1 MSTPGTIP
9 SAGIILAGTFPE
21 HHPGAGLETTLRLFE
36 LAEDLGYDV
45 AGIRQRHLE
54 RGVSAALPFLAAA
67 SQRTRTIR
75 LETDV
80 VPLGYETPFRLAED
94 FATVDALS
102 GGRVNVGV
110 STSAPHGD
118 LLASLGRTDA
128 AATADPYALIERF
141 LESLEG
147 HALSDDE
154 LSTPYGPQIPRVQ
167 PHISGLRDRV
177 WLGGGSLRSVR
188 WAAARGLKL
197 LLGNVGDGDAAN
209 TFEAAQRAHVDAYLS
224 EFRGT
229 DPRIGVERVILP
241 TDSATAAQ
249 REHYAAYVGARDERT
264 AQPVSL
270 GGRTVRLPA
279 RPARHRGAD
288 RRAPHGRPDVRRSHG
303 VARRVPLRIRR
314 GRVPPDPHRHPDRR
328 PAARRV
334 AACGCLR
341 DHRHGG
347 HARGLTSAPA
357 EPAASVPHPIT
368 EEHP

>member
-9 SAGIILAGTFPE
+9 VAGIILAGTFPE
-21 HHPGAGLETTLRLFE
+21 HDPRAGLETTLRLFE

-54 RGVSAALPFLAAA
+54 RGVSSALTFLAAA

-102 GGRVNVGV
+102 GRRVNVGV

-118 LLASLGRTDA
+118 LLASLARTVPTPPSGAAGASPGASGRVGPA
-128 AATADPYALIERF
+128 AAAADPYALIERF

-167 PHISGLRDRV
+167 PHIAGLRDRV

-197 LLGNVGDGDAAN
+197 LLGNVGDGDAAD

-249 REHYAAYVGARDERT
+249 REHYAAYVAARDERT
-264 AQPVSL
+264 AEPVSL
-270 GGRTVRLPA
+270 GGRTVVFQRDLHGTAEQIAERLTSDPTF
-279 RPARHRGAD
+279 D
-288 RRAPHGRPDVRRSHG
+288 GRTELR
-303 VARRVPLRIRR
+303 VAFPYGFDEDECRQILTDIRTAVLPLV
-314 GRVPPDPHRHPDRR
+314 GWR
-328 PAARRV
+328 PAAASATTGTV
-334 AACGCLR
+334 AA
-341 DHRHGG
+341 
-347 HARGLTSAPA
+347 
-357 EPAASVPHPIT
+357 PAA
-368 EEHP
+368 

>member
-1 MSTPGTIP
+1 MSTPGTIA

-21 HHPGAGLETTLRLFE
+21 HDPGAGLETTLRLFE

-94 FATVDALS
+94 FATVDALAR
-102 GGRVNVGV
+102 GRVNVGV

-118 LLASLGRTDA
+118 LLASLGRTDD

-141 LESLEG
+141 LLSLEG
-147 HALSDDE
+147 HALSDEE

-167 PHISGLRDRV
+167 PHVSGLRDRV

-188 WAAARGLKL
+188 WAAEHGLKL
-197 LLGNVGDGDAAN
+197 LLGNVGDGDAAD

-224 EFRGT
+224 QFRGT

-241 TDSATAAQ
+241 TDTATATQ
-249 REHYAAYVGARDERT
+249 RAHYAAYVAARDERT

-270 GGRTVRLPA
+270 GERTVVFQRDLHGTSEQIAERLASDPTFDGRTELRVAFPYGFDEDEYGQILTDIRAAVLPLV
-279 RPARHRGAD
+279 GWQ
-288 RRAPHGRPDVRRSHG
+288 
-303 VARRVPLRIRR
+303 
-314 GRVPPDPHRHPDRR
+314 
-328 PAARRV
+328 PAAAV
-334 AACGCLR
+334 A
-341 DHRHGG
+341 
-347 HARGLTSAPA
+347 HAA
-357 EPAASVPHPIT
+357 
-368 EEHP
+368 

>member
-1 MSTPGTIP
+1 MSTPVTIP
-9 SAGIILAGTFPE
+9 VAGIILAGTYPE
-21 HHPGAGLETTLRLFE
+21 RDPRAGLETTLRLFA

-54 RGVSAALPFLAAA
+54 RGVSSALPFLAAA

-94 FATVDALS
+94 FATVDALA

-118 LLASLGRTDA
+118 LLAALGRTDA
-128 AATADPYALIERF
+128 AAAADPYTLIERF
-141 LESLEG
+141 LEALEG
-147 HALSDDE
+147 RALSDDE

-167 PHISGLRDRV
+167 PHIPGLRDRV

-197 LLGNVGDGDAAN
+197 LLGNVGDGDAAG
-209 TFEAAQRAHVDAYLS
+209 TFEAAQRVHIDAYLS
-224 EFRGT
+224 EFRGA

-249 REHYAAYVGARDERT
+249 REHYAAYVAARDVRT

-270 GGRTVRLPA
+270 GGRTVVFQRDLHGTAEQIAERLA
-279 RPARHRGAD
+279 AD
-288 RRAPHGRPDVRRSHG
+288 PSFDGRTE
-303 VARRVPLRIRR
+303 L
-314 GRVPPDPHRHPDRR
+314 
-328 PAARRV
+328 RV
-334 AACGCLR
+334 AFPYGFDEDEYR
-341 DHRHGG
+341 QI
-347 HARGLTSAPA
+347 LTDIRAAVLPLVGWQPGVPAPVV
-357 EPAASVPHPIT
+357 AAAPR
-368 EEHP
+368 